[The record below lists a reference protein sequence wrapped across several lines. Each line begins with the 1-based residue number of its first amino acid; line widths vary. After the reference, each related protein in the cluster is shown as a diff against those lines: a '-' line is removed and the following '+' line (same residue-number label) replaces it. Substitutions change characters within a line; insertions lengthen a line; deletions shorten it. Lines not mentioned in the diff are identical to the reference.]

1 MRGAAIHCLPSVR
14 KGTSIVEHISGSSS
28 FKLGREPEEEALKAS
43 ELNVD
48 FEGKS
53 SSDTGRNLRQG
64 SECPGRVLGLALGL
78 RWRAGAKPPLQNK
91 ERICW
96 PSMACLPAWLDLQS
110 GRIEW

>member
-1 MRGAAIHCLPSVR
+1 MRGAAIHCPPSVR
-14 KGTSIVEHISGSSS
+14 KGTSIAEHISGSSS

-78 RWRAGAKPPLQNK
+78 RWRAGAKNTAAKQRTDLL
-91 ERICW
+91 
-96 PSMACLPAWLDLQS
+96 ALHGLPARVA
-110 GRIEW
+110 GPAIRAY